1 MFERGQEMNEKHL
14 VKVVWAVKALLVVVL
29 IYAGFQ
35 AIIGR
40 VYLGKV
46 LDPDTVSGEE
56 RTPDE
61 QAATTPGSPRDYSA
75 IIQRNLFTGPDRLAL
90 QTGPSRS
97 QMLDSLPSAE
107 ELGLKLIGTIAG
119 NPAVSRAIIQNAR
132 NNTISDY
139 RIGDVVASATVESI
153 QREAVIVRH
162 QGRQLV
168 LRQHTGTGANN
179 QGDSQP
185 SGEESGSMSAAP
197 RQGAAVPLS
206 TQAGYV
212 EEVFRKVEIEP
223 YVKNNQTQG
232 LKVSGLEKV
241 PMAELFGLK
250 NDDVIQTI
258 NGQQLTSKQKAFQ
271 VLMKAKSQSRIDI
284 QLLRDGKSKDLSF
297 EI

>member
-1 MFERGQEMNEKHL
+1 MNEKHL
-14 VKVVWAVKALLVVVL
+14 IKVMWAVKALLIVVL
-29 IYAGFQ
+29 SYAGFQ
-35 AIIGR
+35 AIAACVHPGR
-40 VYLGKV
+40 M
-46 LDPDTVSGEE
+46 LDPDTVSGNE
-56 RTPDE
+56 RTPHE
-61 QAATTPGSPRDYSA
+61 QAAAPKADSVRDYSA
-75 IIQRNLFTGPDRLAL
+75 IVQRNLFTEPDRLAL
-90 QTGPSRS
+90 HTGPSRS

-132 NNTISDY
+132 NNTINDY

-153 QREAVIVRH
+153 QREAVVLRH

-168 LRQHTGTGANN
+168 LRQHTGTGADR
-179 QGDSQP
+179 GDSEQNSEQRNSASATP
-185 SGEESGSMSAAP
+185 S
-197 RQGAAVPLS
+197 QGAAVPLS

-223 YVKNNQTQG
+223 YVKNNRTQG
-232 LKVSGLEKV
+232 LRVSGLEKV

-250 NDDVIQTI
+250 NGDVIQTI

-284 QLLRDGKSKDLSF
+284 QLLRDGKNKDLSF

>member
-1 MFERGQEMNEKHL
+1 MNEKRL
-14 VKVVWAVKALLVVVL
+14 TQVMWAVKALLIIVL
-29 IYAGFQ
+29 LYTGLQ
-35 AIIGR
+35 AIAARMRPGR
-40 VYLGKV
+40 I
-46 LDPDTVSGEE
+46 LDPETVSGTDPIPGE
-56 RTPDE
+56 RS
-61 QAATTPGSPRDYSA
+61 AAPKADPARDYSA
-75 IIQRNLFTGPDRLAL
+75 IVQRNLFTGPDRLAL

-97 QMLDSLPSAE
+97 QMLDSMPSAE
-107 ELGLKLIGTIAG
+107 ELGLKLIGAIAG
-119 NPAVSRAIIQNAR
+119 GPAASRAIIQNTQ
-132 NNTISDY
+132 NNTINPY

-153 QREAVIVRH
+153 LRDAVILRR

-168 LRQHTGTGANN
+168 LRLHTGTGGDR
-179 QGDSQP
+179 GDSRQ
-185 SGEESGSMSAAP
+185 SSDERSSASATP

-223 YVKNNQTQG
+223 YVKNNRTQG
-232 LKVSGLEKV
+232 LRVSGLEKV

-250 NDDVIQTI
+250 NGDVIQTI

>member
-1 MFERGQEMNEKHL
+1 MNEKHL
-14 VKVVWAVKALLVVVL
+14 IKIMWAVKALLIVVL

-35 AIIGR
+35 AIMGR
-40 VYLGKV
+40 AHLGRV
-46 LDPDTVSGEE
+46 LDPDTASGEE

-61 QAATTPGSPRDYSA
+61 QAATTADSPRDYSA
-75 IIQRNLFTGPDRLAL
+75 IVRRNLFTGPDRLAL

-97 QMLDSLPSAE
+97 QMLDSMGSAE
-107 ELGLKLIGTIAG
+107 QLGLKLIGAIAG
-119 NPAVSRAIIQNAR
+119 GPAASRAIIQNTQ
-132 NNTISDY
+132 NNTINPY
-139 RIGDVVASATVESI
+139 RIGDAVASATIESI
-153 QREAVIVRH
+153 LRDAVILRH

-168 LRQHTGTGANN
+168 LRLHTGTGADG
-179 QGDSQP
+179 GDSKQSREP
-185 SGEESGSMSAAP
+185 RSSASAAP
-197 RQGAAVPLS
+197 YQGATVPLS

-232 LKVSGLEKV
+232 LKLSGLEKV

-250 NDDVIQTI
+250 DGDIIQTI